1 MYQLDKRGAW
11 IFERN
16 RDLKTCFQY
25 VNCNQLMLKIVKKL
39 ERKQYMANMV
49 TEAVLKLRAGERL
62 LLMSNTVR
70 INTGEYRLL
79 SDTSQKLKKDWLK
92 GGPMPVILPNVLQ
105 GKRPSVFSRAASN
118 FTRGTPSSI
127 YTQRLGVESETPSSR
142 NMSRPPSS
150 QRQNAFKVRE
160 ATPLRTAMSRPDENN
175 YYVKNERSKPLNK
188 NQLNTNIEFFD
199 FLTEAEMEKHRRTDS
214 FYYNY

>member
-1 MYQLDKRGAW
+1 MAASRTKYDVVYQLDRRGAW

-62 LLMSNTVR
+62 LLMSNTAR

-92 GGPMPVILPNVLQ
+92 GGPMPITVPLTMN
-105 GKRPSVFSRAASN
+105 GKRPSLFSRAASN
-118 FTRGTPSSI
+118 VNRGGTP
-127 YTQRLGVESETPSSR
+127 
-142 NMSRPPSS
+142 
-150 QRQNAFKVRE
+150 
-160 ATPLRTAMSRPDENN
+160 
-175 YYVKNERSKPLNK
+175 
-188 NQLNTNIEFFD
+188 
-199 FLTEAEMEKHRRTDS
+199 
-214 FYYNY
+214 